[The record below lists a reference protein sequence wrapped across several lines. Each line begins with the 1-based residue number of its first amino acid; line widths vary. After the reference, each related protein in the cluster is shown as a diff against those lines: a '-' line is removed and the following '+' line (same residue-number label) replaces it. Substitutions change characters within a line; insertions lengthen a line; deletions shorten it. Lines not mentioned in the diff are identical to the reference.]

1 MGDLNNIQDDIYA
14 EMLGDLADV
23 SFPFIASRFIPA
35 SQDDYDPDS
44 PSDGTTFEYSGEGIF
59 GLSFNIKDSEIFQ
72 IEENDQKTILFKRY
86 STSEPKIQD
95 SITYIG
101 NTYKIINISV
111 IPADNG
117 WVLQLR
123 RV

>member
-23 SFPFIASRFIPA
+23 SHDFTGYRESPVEPYNPR
-35 SQDDYDPDS
+35 DPEAVEI
-44 PSDGTTFEYSGEGIF
+44 TEYSGSGIF
-59 GLSFNIKDSEIFQ
+59 GLSFNKEDSDLFQ
-72 IEENDQKTILFKRY
+72 IEKNDQKAILFKRY
-86 STSEPKIQD
+86 TTNTPKID
-95 SITYIG
+95 DEITYIG
-101 NTYKIINISV
+101 ITYKIINISV

-123 RV
+123 KV